1 MSKFLLRLTPALA
14 LVEPVVQDGKFI
26 GQRLI
31 QHVAALEGIHAAL
44 EVVTSGEKVFEI
56 WDLRKRLDTL
66 KHPADVTQNAGYVVL
81 SDYEKDALIKGV
93 KAVDWTFRGT
103 VNVWVRWPQFFDDLR
118 NIVEFDEK
126 NPPVDYLEDKK
137 RFEAALEA
145 HTAQIK
151 ALEEAK
157 LAALKEGTDKIL
169 AAKLAELQA
178 AGKLGPAA
186 TIDDLAKD
194 IVDAAKAEAQKL
206 LDNPPAPVP
215 APGPQA
221 EVSAPA
227 DATGTQEAPP
237 ADVSAPSKA
246 FDTTNATEA

>member
-178 AGKLGPAA
+178 AGKSMQPRPKPRSCWTIRRRQCQPQGPRPRF
-186 TIDDLAKD
+186 LRL
-194 IVDAAKAEAQKL
+194 QML
-206 LDNPPAPVP
+206 LVRRKHLRPTFRRHPRRSILQTPPRRKFRGV
-215 APGPQA
+215 
-221 EVSAPA
+221 
-227 DATGTQEAPP
+227 TR
-237 ADVSAPSKA
+237 
-246 FDTTNATEA
+246 